1 MSDLR
6 LWVTLLAAVSALA
19 GLAGGMLLAE
29 GGKPAAHS
37 GPFADYERLFLS
49 EFQLDAERAEL
60 LHQVLRNYHREIENA
75 KQRHIDA
82 YISAMEPELRRCAL
96 RYRDLVRNHVLPADQ
111 RARYDELVSTNGDLT
126 TPQETASLLGRLGEL
141 IAEVKQA
148 PPDT

>member
-96 RYRDLVRNHVLPADQ
+96 RYRDLVRGHLAALSGHMAATRVDYEMLDTNEPLDFALHAYL
-111 RARYDELVSTNGDLT
+111 ARRHELRRT
-126 TPQETASLLGRLGEL
+126 R
-141 IAEVKQA
+141 
-148 PPDT
+148 